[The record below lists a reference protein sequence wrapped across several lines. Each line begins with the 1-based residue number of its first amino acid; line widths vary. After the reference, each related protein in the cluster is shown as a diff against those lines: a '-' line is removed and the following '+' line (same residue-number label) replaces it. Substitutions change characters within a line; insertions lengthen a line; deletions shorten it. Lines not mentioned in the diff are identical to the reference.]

1 MEAQVFQELVDLC
14 KSNDREDLAEYLE
27 SIEDVITEDSD
38 YEPTAK
44 EKREYLKDQKLDI
57 IEDDGVPE
65 VIKVKVDKDGFYS
78 LC

>member
-1 MEAQVFQELVDLC
+1 MIDLC
-14 KSNDREDLAEYLE
+14 KSNQRDDLAEYLE

-38 YEPTAK
+38 YEPTPK
-44 EKREYLKDQKLDI
+44 EKREYLKDQKLDEI
-57 IEDDGVPE
+57 DEGVPE

>member
-1 MEAQVFQELVDLC
+1 MDSQVFAELVDLC

-27 SIEDVITEDSD
+27 SIEDVIVEDGE

-44 EKREYLKDQKLDI
+44 EKREYLKDQKLDL
-57 IEDDGVPE
+57 IEEGE
-65 VIKVKVDKDGFYS
+65 SETIRVKVDKDGFYS

>member
-1 MEAQVFQELVDLC
+1 MEAQVFSELVDLC

-27 SIEDVITEDSD
+27 SIEDVIVEDGE

>member
-1 MEAQVFQELVDLC
+1 MDSQVFSELVDLC

-27 SIEDVITEDSD
+27 SIEDVIVEDGE

-44 EKREYLKDQKLDI
+44 EKREYLKDQKLDE
-57 IEDDGVPE
+57 IEEGE
-65 VIKVKVDKDGFYS
+65 SETIRVKVDKDGFYS

>member
-1 MEAQVFQELVDLC
+1 MESQVFEELIVLC
-14 KSNDREDLAEYLE
+14 KSNDRDDLAEYLE

-44 EKREYLKDQKLDI
+44 EKREYLKDQKLDEI
-57 IEDDGVPE
+57 HEGEPE

-78 LC
+78 LA